1 MQTLNF
7 PLRVNSLLIYNIV
20 VLNTDLFCTL
30 GDFNTMDR
38 NEMIEKIGFEQFK
51 TQSDYLADRLKQLIT
66 QHEFAEDFIFPNE
79 NEFCKML
86 NVSRGTLRDAY
97 KKLDTQGFIERT
109 KQGTYIKRKAQ
120 IAEEGNFSACLEL
133 ATLSEMTEFILT
145 FEPEA
150 ARLAA
155 EKIDDEGLCIL
166 EQLML
171 DCEANAND
179 NKELNRTNYEF
190 HNFIRSQAKNA
201 LVTSILSAYYDT
213 FSKNIIDMIYYLL
226 KEDSDNF
233 RDNALQQH
241 REILDAFKCKDGER
255 VRILVREHLE
265 ADLKTYATLKGIT
278 KYDI

>member
-1 MQTLNF
+1 
-7 PLRVNSLLIYNIV
+7 
-20 VLNTDLFCTL
+20 
-30 GDFNTMDR
+30 MDR

-66 QHEFAEDFIFPNE
+66 QHEFAEDFVFPNE

-109 KQGTYIKRKAQ
+109 KQGTYIKQKDQ

-155 EKIDDEGLCIL
+155 EKIDDEGLHIL
-166 EQLML
+166 EELML
-171 DCEANAND
+171 NCEANAND
-179 NKELNRTNYEF
+179 NNALNRTNYEF

-201 LVTSILSAYYDT
+201 LVISILSAYYDT

-233 RDNALQQH
+233 RDNALHQH